1 MTASPQV
8 SIVVLSYDRPAYLRQ
23 ALASLTAQ
31 QVTDREI
38 MLVDNR
44 SPSSPEIARIAAQ
57 FPEVRLLAL
66 PDNLGFTGGMNA
78 GIALATGRHVLLTE
92 DDLVLDPGCTEAM
105 LRASASL
112 GPRTAVTGV
121 LLKHGSALVHC
132 AGGEVRLGP
141 PFRLE
146 IIGAGEDVRAVAKGP
161 YEVSY
166 APGSFLLFPR
176 DALRELGG
184 FRPDYFMY
192 LDDVE
197 LCVRARRHGLALV
210 VVPQAR
216 AAHLPPATGR
226 APAQLEFHKVKNL
239 LATYLLHAPTRVL
252 PEVAA
257 RYVLL
262 EAPRRLFGGPQ
273 RFLPFLR
280 ACAWTALHAPTLLR
294 DRRRG
299 RAAARAAIA
308 SARTVP

>member
-1 MTASPQV
+1 MTASPLV
-8 SIVVLSYDRPAYLRQ
+8 SIVVLSYDRPAYLQQ

-31 QVTDREI
+31 RVTDREI
-38 MLVDNR
+38 VLVDNR
-44 SPSSPEIARIAAQ
+44 SPSSAEIARVAAQ
-57 FPEVRLLAL
+57 FPEVHLLAL

-78 GIALATGRHVLLTE
+78 GIALAAGQHVVLTE
-92 DDLVLDPGCTEAM
+92 DDLVLDPGCLDTM

-112 GPRTAVTGV
+112 GPRSVVTGV
-121 LLKHGSALVHC
+121 LLKHGSEMVHC

-146 IIGAGEDVRAVAKGP
+146 IIGAGEDVRAVANGP

-184 FRPDYFMY
+184 FRQDYFMY

-197 LCVRARRHGLALV
+197 LCVRARRAGLALV

-216 AAHLPPATGR
+216 AAHLPPATGP

-239 LATYLLHAPTRVL
+239 LATYLLHAPARVL

-262 EAPRRLFGGPQ
+262 EAARRLFGGP
-273 RFLPFLR
+273 RSFLPFLR
-280 ACAWTALHAPTLLR
+280 ACAWTTLHAPALLR
-294 DRRRG
+294 DRRLL
-299 RAAARAAIA
+299 RASARAAIA
-308 SARTVP
+308 SAPGVP